1 LRGKNAAF
9 KPLSRKGFLLFLD
22 GYVQREAEKY
32 CTRKIMKFY
41 VLGAGKEVFFF
52 LRFATVFTKA

>member
-1 LRGKNAAF
+1 LGGKNAAF

-32 CTRKIMKFY
+32 CTRKIMMKFY
-41 VLGAGKEVFFF
+41 VLGQESKCFF
-52 LRFATVFTKA
+52 LRFATVFTEA

>member
-1 LRGKNAAF
+1 LGGKNAAF

-32 CTRKIMKFY
+32 CTRKIMMKFY
-41 VLGAGKEVFFF
+41 VWGAGKEVFSFCDGF
-52 LRFATVFTKA
+52 H